1 MRVVSQFGRYALAT
15 ISCGLALAV
24 AWPLDA
30 PSSCFF
36 LAVTV
41 SSLYGGKGPG
51 LLSVGLSAL
60 AFDYFFVPQKFS
72 FSIQPD
78 QYFRFAIFVGAA
90 FLITALVEAKRRV
103 EKSRDEINAQ
113 YRTIADTA
121 PDAIIS
127 IDSDARILLV
137 NPAATRIFG
146 WDAPEMIGQPLTIL
160 LPKFQLAEG
169 LSGGEL
175 IGRRNDGTE
184 FSAEVSFGAVSSG
197 DQSTFTGFVRD
208 ISDCK
213 VEEAALQKS
222 ESYLAE
228 AQRLGHAGSWALYV
242 DRPEMIYWSAEMFR
256 IFGLPPADH
265 PPSQEEIRRF
275 FAPEVWAQMLE
286 MAKTARRKK
295 IDFDDEF
302 PLIFRDGS
310 NRMLRV
316 VGHPV
321 LDIAG
326 NVVELVGTTMDV
338 TEQHQARAALQK
350 AFEEIKESEDR
361 LRVII
366 NTIPTQVW
374 STRPDGFAEFFNQR
388 WLEYTGLSVE
398 QALDRGWT
406 AAIHPDD
413 VNRLVGYWQSIL
425 ASGEPGEI
433 EARLRRFDGEYRWFL
448 FRASPLRDESG
459 QVVKWYG
466 TNTDIEDRRRAEEA
480 VRERER
486 DLGLTIETIPALV
499 WCAAPDGHVT
509 YVNRRILNYT
519 GESIGALAQ
528 SGWIN
533 FVHPDDVDPT
543 LRVWSHMVATGQ
555 GGECQYRF
563 RRSDGVYRWFHVRG
577 QPARDS
583 EGHVTR
589 WYGVLIDIDD
599 RKSMEEALRSTQMRL
614 SRAAQIATVG
624 ELAGSIAHEIN
635 QPLAALVANGHASL
649 RWLSAQPPNVA
660 KAREAAER
668 ILRDGNDAA
677 EVVRRIRALFR
688 PAALEKVALDL
699 TEVIGEVLRL
709 LGGETAKRRVAV
721 ETYFEKDLAPVV
733 GDRVQ
738 LQQLVL
744 NLLRNGLE
752 AMDSVL
758 DRPKKISILSKRHSP
773 ETVRVEIRDYG
784 VGLEDPNRVFE
795 AFFTTKENGMG
806 MGLAIC
812 RSIVEAHD
820 GRLWAASGEGPGTT
834 FCFTLPVKATA
845 AA

>member
-1 MRVVSQFGRYALAT
+1 
-15 ISCGLALAV
+15 
-24 AWPLDA
+24 
-30 PSSCFF
+30 
-36 LAVTV
+36 
-41 SSLYGGKGPG
+41 
-51 LLSVGLSAL
+51 
-60 AFDYFFVPQKFS
+60 VPQKFS
-72 FSIQPD
+72 LSIEPD

-137 NPAATRIFG
+137 NPQATRIFG
-146 WDAPEMIGQPLTIL
+146 WDAPEMVGQPLTIL

-175 IGRRNDGTE
+175 VGRRNDGTE

-242 DRPEMIYWSAEMFR
+242 DYPDMIYWSAEMFR

-275 FAPEVWAQMLE
+275 FAPEVWARMLE

-302 PLIFRDGS
+302 PLILRDGS

-321 LDIAG
+321 LDMAG

-338 TEQHQARAALQK
+338 TEQHQARVALQK

-413 VNRLVGYWQSIL
+413 VNSLVGYWKSIL

-433 EARLRRFDGEYRWFL
+433 EARLRRFDGEYSWFL

-459 QVVKWYG
+459 RVVKWYG

-499 WCAAPDGHVT
+499 WCAAPDGEAT
-509 YVNRRILNYT
+509 YLNQRILNYT
-519 GESIGALAQ
+519 GESLGALAQ
-528 SGWIN
+528 SGWVN
-533 FVHPDDVDPT
+533 FLHPDDVEPT

-555 GGECQYRF
+555 GGEYQYRF
-563 RRSDGVYRWFHVRG
+563 RRSDGVYRWFHVIG
-577 QPARDS
+577 QPAHDS
-583 EGHVTR
+583 EGRVTR

-599 RKSMEEALRSTQMRL
+599 RKNMEEALRNTQTRL
-614 SRAAQIATVG
+614 SRAAQIAAVG

-635 QPLAALVANGHASL
+635 QPLAALVANGHACM
-649 RWLSAQPPNVA
+649 RWLSAQPPSLT
-660 KAREAAER
+660 KAREAAGR